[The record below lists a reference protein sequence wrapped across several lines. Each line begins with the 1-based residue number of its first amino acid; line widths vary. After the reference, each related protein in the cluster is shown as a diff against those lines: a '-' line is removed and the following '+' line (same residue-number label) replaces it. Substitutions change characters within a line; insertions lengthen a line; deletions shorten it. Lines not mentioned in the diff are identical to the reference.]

1 MQCKPRRCHI
11 VWPCNSGPAPVL
23 PSTLCLCDHFL
34 SQFWSARIKLLLSEY
49 SSESVVRVNRKVDQI
64 DGQVLPTGLQLTC
77 WFSLAERSRRGS
89 RACSISVLLSHVCAV
104 GPTDWSYLSVGPVP
118 PPSLLQCA
126 CIHVKDNSLVSWATE
141 AGQTWDAVRMAGCLT
156 CTSPSWA
163 DQLQGCSEGPRTA
176 LIAWFALPN
185 IPFFTSHTKS
195 AQAH

>member
-1 MQCKPRRCHI
+1 MRIQCKPRRCHI
-11 VWPCNSGPAPVL
+11 VWHCNSGPAPVL

-89 RACSISVLLSHVCAV
+89 QACSSSMLLSHICARA
-104 GPTDWSYLSVGPVP
+104 GPVP

-126 CIHVKDNSLVSWATE
+126 WIHVKDISPVSWATE
-141 AGQTWDAVRMAGCLT
+141 AGQTWGAVRMAGSLT
-156 CTSPSWA
+156 CTSLSWA

-176 LIAWFALPN
+176 LTAWFALPN